1 MNWNFNVDHF
11 ASTLASLFVVYGINV
26 LGAVVIAFAGRWVA
40 ILTDRLLKRALMQS
54 THADPTVGAFLSS
67 LGYYTVLV
75 LTFLLILQVIGIQAT
90 SLVAVAGAAS
100 LAVGLA
106 LQGTLTH
113 MAAGVMLL
121 LFRPFHLG
129 DSIQV
134 GGKSGVVRGLNIFMT
149 EIAAGDNVQIL
160 IPNGQ
165 VWGQAIT
172 NESAYDTRRVT
183 LVVQLAP
190 IEVDEFVKSYKAFVD
205 AHPKILRTPDPPGV
219 SISNVVEKGI
229 ELSVQTWA
237 RTSDA
242 GTVKSELIQHLI
254 EHMVKQA
261 EAEQAAS
268 EAQAASPPSPTS
280 TQIAAAPQSP
290 NT

>member
-1 MNWNFNVDHF
+1 
-11 ASTLASLFVVYGINV
+11 
-26 LGAVVIAFAGRWVA
+26 
-40 ILTDRLLKRALMQS
+40 MQS

-67 LGYYTVLV
+67 LGYYCVLV

-134 GGKSGVVRGLNIFMT
+134 GGKSGVVKGLNIFMT

-165 VWGQAIT
+165 VWGTAIT
-172 NESAYDTRRVT
+172 NESAYTTRRVT

-190 IEVDEFVKSYKAFVD
+190 VEVDEFVSSYKTFVD
-205 AHPKILRTPDPPGV
+205 KHPKILRQPDPPGV
-219 SISNVVEKGI
+219 AISNVVEKGI
-229 ELSVQTWA
+229 ELSVQAWA
-237 RTSDA
+237 KTSDA
-242 GTVKSELIQHLI
+242 GDVKADLIKHLI
-254 EHMVKQA
+254 ERMVK
-261 EAEQAAS
+261 AADTATS
-268 EAQAASPPSPTS
+268 GPSAPPQPEPGSMPAPDVSTQPAPSPT
-280 TQIAAAPQSP
+280 IAAAAASQSGILKP
-290 NT
+290 TATKPA

>member
-1 MNWNFNVDHF
+1 
-11 ASTLASLFVVYGINV
+11 
-26 LGAVVIAFAGRWVA
+26 
-40 ILTDRLLKRALMQS
+40 
-54 THADPTVGAFLSS
+54 
-67 LGYYTVLV
+67 
-75 LTFLLILQVIGIQAT
+75 
-90 SLVAVAGAAS
+90 
-100 LAVGLA
+100 
-106 LQGTLTH
+106 
-113 MAAGVMLL
+113 
-121 LFRPFHLG
+121 
-129 DSIQV
+129 
-134 GGKSGVVRGLNIFMT
+134 
-149 EIAAGDNVQIL
+149 
-160 IPNGQ
+160 
-165 VWGQAIT
+165 
-172 NESAYDTRRVT
+172 VT

-229 ELSVQTWA
+229 ELSVQAWA

-268 EAQAASPPSPTS
+268 EAQAASPPSPSS
-280 TQIAAAPQSP
+280 TQIAATPQSP

>member
-1 MNWNFNVDHF
+1 
-11 ASTLASLFVVYGINV
+11 
-26 LGAVVIAFAGRWVA
+26 
-40 ILTDRLLKRALMQS
+40 
-54 THADPTVGAFLSS
+54 
-67 LGYYTVLV
+67 
-75 LTFLLILQVIGIQAT
+75 VIGIQAT